1 MSISPSLGEDVDW
14 LFGGVGKSSS
24 HAVGDS
30 LSSVGSTTFSLNKT
44 FLMGVNV
51 LEESE
56 CSSCRCSDLYRVG
69 VLSVDIVRRGCFP
82 LRASFLLFRSHSPM
96 HTPTTM
102 TTTGMATARANFAVV
117 ESPALPEGEVS
128 PGLPDVLSD
137 PLRRGSSG
145 ETYEALAPLM
155 LNERL

>member
-1 MSISPSLGEDVDW
+1 VDW

-24 HAVGDS
+24 HVVGDS
-30 LSSVGSTTFSLNKT
+30 LSSFGSTPFSLNKT
-44 FLMGVNV
+44 FLMGVRLVNLV
-51 LEESE
+51 EELECTSWGTVVIGY
-56 CSSCRCSDLYRVG
+56 SDLYRVG

-102 TTTGMATARANFAVV
+102 TTTGMTTARANFAVV

-128 PGLPDVLSD
+128 PGLPAVGSD

-155 LNERL
+155 LNGRL